1 MVEGAGAA
9 SGTRPVCLSPRSAAS
24 RSQPLAGEPKAVPLM
39 GTILLIV
46 VVVLVVLFL
55 LGYFGRG
62 RIRG

>member
-1 MVEGAGAA
+1 MVERVGPSRA
-9 SGTRPVCLSPRSAAS
+9 RPVCLSPRSAAP
-24 RSQPLAGEPKAVPLM
+24 RSPAIAGEPKVAPAM
-39 GTILLIV
+39 ETILLIV

>member
-1 MVEGAGAA
+1 MGAGPGAPGLPQPA
-9 SGTRPVCLSPRSAAS
+9 FG
-24 RSQPLAGEPKAVPLM
+24 SQPVPVDAGEPKAVPLVE
-39 GTILLIV
+39 TILLIV